1 MGHARS
7 HTPDEDHLWR
17 NARLRHSRSPD
28 LLRRLQ
34 VQPFHPDE
42 RRSLARRCPAVG
54 HRTAV
59 RLQGLR
65 EARRRSSG
73 ALRAR
78 QDGHGLM
85 RFTLDHLTQIPKAAV
100 PRACPR
106 PDGAV
111 ECIMGRTNARG
122 LSWSMKTDARDK
134 AHTDLRRL
142 PDRSRQDRRRI
153 RIFPLRCMRGDCRH
167 RVLGI

>member
-7 HTPDEDHLWR
+7 HTPHEDHLWR
-17 NARLRHSRSPD
+17 NARLGDSRSPD

-34 VQPFHPDE
+34 VQPFDPDE
-42 RRSLARRCPAVG
+42 RRSLAGPCMALE

-65 EARRRSSG
+65 QARRRSSG

-100 PRACPR
+100 PR
-106 PDGAV
+106 
-111 ECIMGRTNARG
+111 G
-122 LSWSMKTDARDK
+122 LPA
-134 AHTDLRRL
+134 
-142 PDRSRQDRRRI
+142 PRRR
-153 RIFPLRCMRGDCRH
+153 G
-167 RVLGI
+167 